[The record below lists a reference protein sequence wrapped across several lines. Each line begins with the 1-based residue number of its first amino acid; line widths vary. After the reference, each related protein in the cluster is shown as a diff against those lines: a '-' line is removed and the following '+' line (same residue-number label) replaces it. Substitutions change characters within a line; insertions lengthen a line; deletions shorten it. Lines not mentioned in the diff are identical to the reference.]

1 MNWRRIVV
9 DGCTW
14 RYHVGSSY
22 FAFRGPRS
30 FVATVGEVKG
40 LHDSEL
46 VERGRWKVSSDGMIT
61 PRDVASFLS
70 KNGVLTNSVGGT

>member
-14 RYHVGSSY
+14 LYHVGRSNV
-22 FAFRGPRS
+22 AFRGPQT

-40 LHDSEL
+40 IDSEL
-46 VERGRWKVSSDGMIT
+46 VERGRWKVSSDGMICPADIAT
-61 PRDVASFLS
+61 FLKS
-70 KNGVLTNSVGGT
+70 REGRPA